1 MDAPPRPSVG
11 SRRKRACFLWRSHPK
26 EVTLQPEYLI
36 KQDMNTDDIKL
47 IAFDADDTLWDCQSH
62 FDEAERQYCAI
73 LSPWAA
79 AEEVSESLFR
89 TESANMPLLGY
100 GCKAFT
106 LSLVE
111 NAVSV
116 SHGQITGNDIARI
129 TALGKSLLTFDTT
142 PLPGVETTL
151 RALYAA
157 RRWPLVVFTKGELLD
172 QQLKLRRSGL
182 EAFFDGCTIVSDK
195 TPEAYHEL
203 CRSHGT
209 DISNLLMVGNS
220 FKSDIAPVLQLGG
233 RAVHIPFEK
242 EWRHESATPFPHER
256 LATVKAFSELT
267 ALLLD

>member
-1 MDAPPRPSVG
+1 MMDAPRQSVG

-62 FDEAERQYCAI
+62 FDEAERQYCAL
-73 LSPWAA
+73 LSPWAT

-106 LSLVE
+106 ISLVE

-116 SHGQITGNDIARI
+116 SHGQITGTDIARI

-151 RALYAA
+151 RALHAA
-157 RRWPLVVFTKGELLD
+157 GRWPLVVFTKGELLD

-182 EAFFDGCTIVSDK
+182 EAFFNGCTIVSDK
-195 TPEAYHEL
+195 TPEAYDEL
-203 CRSHGT
+203 CRNHGT